1 MPAINLGGHFLLTEA
16 VIKNR
21 LAKSIFEGGH
31 YKRSASKYGILEAV
45 IYKKSAS
52 VKRAKPRKAQLGLI
66 DGSRYIYCT

>member
-1 MPAINLGGHFLLTEA
+1 MPAINLDGHFLLTEA

-21 LAKSIFEGGH
+21 LAKYIFEGGH
-31 YKRSASKYGILEAV
+31 YKRSASKNGILEAV

-66 DGSRYIYCT
+66 DGSRYIHYT